1 VQDLEA
7 IHQTAIRGRM
17 TAAQYTDRDAL
28 SLSLSLSL
36 SERLVQTAHVGSLE
50 TLVDAVIYSQ
60 GCGEQQQC
68 LLEHTHPTA
77 NTRYNE
83 THRH

>member
-7 IHQTAIRGRM
+7 IHHTAIRGRM

-28 SLSLSLSL
+28 SLS
-36 SERLVQTAHVGSLE
+36 ERLVQTSHVGSLE
-50 TLVDAVIYSQ
+50 TLVNVVIHSQ

-83 THRH
+83 THHH